1 LQVWLNA
8 TTIQSPE
15 GVTKMSGA
23 FTKSTARNIF
33 YGGSVFFFLLL
44 VVLTF
49 DTVKSLPERDHRE
62 NITPQVV
69 LGKKMWED
77 HNCIGCHTLMGEGA
91 YFAPEL
97 ANVYDRFGQSTEAIV
112 AFIQS
117 RPAEG
122 VPGRRSMPQ
131 FNMSAEELE
140 AVAAFLKWTSEIDD
154 ANWPPN
160 IQG

>member
-1 LQVWLNA
+1 
-8 TTIQSPE
+8 
-15 GVTKMSGA
+15 MSGA

-33 YGGSVFFFLLL
+33 YGGSMFFFLLF
-44 VVLTF
+44 VVLTV
-49 DTVKSLPERDHRE
+49 DTLQTLPERDNRA
-62 NITPQVV
+62 NLTAQVV
-69 LGKKMWED
+69 HGKKLWED

-97 ANVYDRFGQSTEAIV
+97 GNVYDRFGKSTDAIV
-112 AFIQS
+112 GFIKS

-131 FNMSAEELE
+131 FNMTDDELE
-140 AVAAFLKWTSEIDD
+140 AIAAFLKWTSEIND

>member
-1 LQVWLNA
+1 
-8 TTIQSPE
+8 
-15 GVTKMSGA
+15 MSSV

-33 YGGSVFFFLLL
+33 YGGSLFFFLLF
-44 VVLTF
+44 VGLTL
-49 DTVKSLPERDHRE
+49 DTLGELPKRDHRE
-62 NITPQVV
+62 NITPEVV
-69 LGKKMWED
+69 LGKKVWED
-77 HNCIGCHTLMGEGA
+77 NNCVGCHTIMGEGA

-97 ANVYDRFGQSTEAIV
+97 GNVYNRFGESKEAIIG
-112 AFIQS
+112 FIKS

-131 FNMSAEELE
+131 FNLSDEELE
-140 AVAAFLKWTSEIDD
+140 AIAEFLKWTSEIDD

>member
-1 LQVWLNA
+1 
-8 TTIQSPE
+8 
-15 GVTKMSGA
+15 MSGA

-33 YGGSVFFFLLL
+33 YGGSMFFFLLF
-44 VVLTF
+44 VVLTV
-49 DTVKSLPERDHRE
+49 DTLQTLPERDNRA
-62 NITPQVV
+62 NLTAQVV
-69 LGKKMWED
+69 HGKKLWED

-97 ANVYDRFGQSTEAIV
+97 GNVYDRFGQSTDAIV
-112 AFIQS
+112 GFIKS

-131 FNMSAEELE
+131 FNMKDDELE
-140 AVAAFLKWTSEIDD
+140 AIAAFLKWTSEIDD

>member
-1 LQVWLNA
+1 
-8 TTIQSPE
+8 
-15 GVTKMSGA
+15 MSGA

-97 ANVYDRFGQSTEAIV
+97 ANVYDRFGQSTDAIV

-122 VPGRRSMPQ
+122 IPGRRSMPQ
-131 FNMSAEELE
+131 FNMSTEELE